1 MIYILRVLPMSKHH
15 ILSLIMEKIPV
26 TIVVYLSDKY
36 AHRKKT
42 EFSSARAVKN
52 RVLTDQREK
61 VLCDAVE
68 WQHEFSSG
76 KKSLWH
82 LL

>member
-1 MIYILRVLPMSKHH
+1 MLSVGGPISYGKQSPAPRVS
-15 ILSLIMEKIPV
+15 
-26 TIVVYLSDKY
+26 
-36 AHRKKT
+36 
-42 EFSSARAVKN
+42 FFN

-76 KKSLWH
+76 KKVIMASAVSL
-82 LL
+82 LIVGVR

>member
-1 MIYILRVLPMSKHH
+1 MLFNYLLCGLAVRYV
-15 ILSLIMEKIPV
+15 
-26 TIVVYLSDKY
+26 IVVYLSDKY
-36 AHRKKT
+36 AHKKKT
-42 EFSSARAVKN
+42 ESSSARAVKN